1 MTKKK
6 LKAFGTRLG
15 VSNLTVYIS
24 RHASNDTKN
33 GDRTTSTSAF
43 SISWWIRFSRS
54 YDMHV
59 TLAVIENGNTIKA
72 CTK

>member
-24 RHASNDTKN
+24 RHASNDTKKMETA
-33 GDRTTSTSAF
+33 RTTSTSAF
-43 SISWWIRFSRS
+43 SIS
-54 YDMHV
+54 
-59 TLAVIENGNTIKA
+59 
-72 CTK
+72 

>member
-1 MTKKK
+1 MTKKN

-24 RHASNDTKN
+24 RHASNDTKKMET
-33 GDRTTSTSAF
+33 GLHQHLPSV
-43 SISWWIRFSRS
+43 
-54 YDMHV
+54 HV